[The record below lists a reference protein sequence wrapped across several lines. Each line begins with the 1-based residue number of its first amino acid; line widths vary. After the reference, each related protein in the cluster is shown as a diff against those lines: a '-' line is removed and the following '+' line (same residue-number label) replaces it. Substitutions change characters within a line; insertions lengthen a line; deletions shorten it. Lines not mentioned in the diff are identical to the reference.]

1 MWFKAPELGVQVNQP
16 AFDEVFH
23 PREGEPVLV
32 IVMSVGLGFGPPAG
46 APIAKLVV
54 ERPMT
59 GTRSGEAP
67 AEAQARKDAAEAR
80 ASENRTPRK
89 AQTARKNTARKTGQ
103 ADTAPKQ

>member
-1 MWFKAPELGVQVNQP
+1 MKMVKTILCTGMLALAPMALAEEFSNTPKSETLQQ
-16 AFDEVFH
+16 AIQFEKH
-23 PREGEPVLV
+23 
-32 IVMSVGLGFGPPAG
+32 
-46 APIAKLVV
+46 KL
-54 ERPMT
+54 
-59 GTRSGEAP
+59 AA